1 MADVDSTLD
10 VDASTPEPVIS
21 YVIYD
26 DGGVE
31 TASVFSDTDQH
42 VLSRPGRFVTQAE
55 YEEAAGQIQ
64 DAIDAARAERQAL
77 EDSNLRGDYLALKGL
92 GLPEA
97 MCRRMSG
104 YTGPA

>member
-1 MADVDSTLD
+1 MTDVASTLE
-10 VDASTPEPVIS
+10 VTESAPEPVIT

-64 DAIDAARAERQAL
+64 AAIDAARAERQAL
-77 EDSNLRGDYLALKGL
+77 EDANLRGDYLALKGL

-104 YTGPA
+104 YAGPA